1 MVMRAFVSGIRACS
15 SPSTGLIEY
24 TGSNVEYNVR
34 PKQRARSLRL
44 VAAGLL
50 AASVVLIGPARP
62 TYASG
67 GTVSGVVFDDY
78 NANGVKDT
86 REPGVG
92 SVSVTEIDATGA
104 TTTAITK
111 ADGTYS
117 LNVATFPARIEFTS
131 LPANYASG
139 PHGTGSGTISGT
151 TTQFYSAA
159 TSSANLGINVPS
171 NYCDNNPGVSTSCYV
186 YGNQL
191 GTTKQPNN
199 GGTVNNSG
207 EGVIVHFKYL
217 DTGATMPMAIATAK
231 QVGTT
236 FGLAY
241 QQTSDTLYAA
251 AFFKRHAGLGPGG
264 LGAIY
269 KITHANIG
277 TPDAPALL
285 TTVPNVGTDPRTS
298 PLTSYDFF
306 HDSAAF
312 PLVGKIGLGGL
323 KISADGQTLYTV
335 NLNDRKLY
343 SIPIATPN
351 SPTSYSVPTNGTCDS
366 ANDIRPFGLGVDNNT
381 GTVYLGEVCTAQTS
395 GLLTDMRGLVY
406 SFNPGSGMFSTNPV
420 LNFSLN
426 YNRNCAFNSGCSQ
439 DLTGSTAQKAQSA
452 HFHPWT
458 DTFDPATQFNQ
469 QDANKL
475 GAWPQAI
482 LSDIA
487 VDNGSLVIALRNRFA
502 DQTGYNTGGTL
513 TTDNGPYQGIE
524 AGGLLRAN
532 LSAGTLSL
540 DLKDTAQETFYT
552 PVTALGNY
560 HQRAAMGS
568 VLQVPG
574 FSDTMST
581 LIDPLN
587 TAYTG
592 GTRRFNADSGAAV
605 NSHQIYGNNQ
615 VSFGK
620 AAGLG
625 GLTALCTS
633 APIEIGNRVWSD
645 TNGNGIQDPGEV
657 GIAGVTV
664 QLLSSTGAV
673 IASATT
679 DSNGEYYFSSA
690 AGTSTGSAIYGL
702 SLIPFAKY
710 TLQIAG
716 FAGQAP
722 LTGLVPTTANAADTQ
737 ANSKGVKSVSG
748 TDVVDL
754 FSTLGAGVDDHTQ
767 DFGFTK
773 SGPTGTPTP
782 VGGGGTGTP
791 EAPSG
796 VLFGIGAVAV
806 LAALMRRRANGQRRM
821 GL

>member
-1 MVMRAFVSGIRACS
+1 M
-15 SPSTGLIEY
+15 EH
-24 TGSNVEYNVR
+24 NVR
-34 PKQRARSLRL
+34 PMHRARSLRL
-44 VAAGLL
+44 LAAGLL
-50 AASVVLIGPARP
+50 AASVVLIGPIRP

-67 GTVSGVVFDDY
+67 GTVSGVVFNDY
-78 NANGVKDT
+78 NANGIKDT

-92 SVSVTEIDATGA
+92 GVSVTEIDATGA
-104 TTTAITK
+104 TTTAITSG
-111 ADGTYS
+111 AGTYS
-117 LNVATFPARIEFTS
+117 LTVATFPARIEFTS

-139 PHGTGSGTISGT
+139 PHGTDSGT
-151 TTQFYSAA
+151 TTQFVGASTTTA
-159 TSSANLGINVPS
+159 SLGINVPS

-191 GTTKQPNN
+191 GVTTQPNN
-199 GGTVNNSG
+199 GGTVDNSSQ
-207 EGVIVHFKYL
+207 GVIVHFKYL
-217 DTGATMPMAIATAK
+217 DTGTTMPMAVATAK

-241 QQTSDTLYAA
+241 QQSSDTLYAA
-251 AFFKRHAGLGPGG
+251 AFFKRHAGLGPNG

-269 KITHANIG
+269 KITSANTMTPG
-277 TPDAPALL
+277 TPALL
-285 TTVPNVGTDPRTS
+285 TTVPNAGTDPRTGN
-298 PLTSYDFF
+298 LTTYDFF

-343 SIPIATPN
+343 SIPIASPN
-351 SPTSYSVPTNGTCDS
+351 APTGVAVPQDGTLCNNHPD
-366 ANDIRPFGLGVDNNT
+366 DIRPFGLGVDNNT

-406 SFNPGSGMFSTNPV
+406 SFNPGAGVFSASPV

-426 YNRNCAFNSGCSQ
+426 YNRNCAFNGGCSQ
-439 DLTGSTAQKAQSA
+439 DLTGSTAQNAQSA

-458 DTFDPATQFNQ
+458 DTFAPSTQFNLEGS
-469 QDANKL
+469 NHL

-487 VDNGSLVIALRNRFA
+487 VDNGSLTIALRNRYA
-502 DQTGYNTGGTL
+502 DQTGYNTGSTDA
-513 TTDNGPYQGIE
+513 TDNTHKYQGIE
-524 AGGLLRAN
+524 AGGLLRAAPSGSGTFS
-532 LSAGTLSL
+532 LVSA
-540 DLKDTAQETFYT
+540 DTNKETFYT
-552 PVTALGNY
+552 PVSALGGY

-568 VLQVPG
+568 VLMVPG

-592 GTRRFNADSGAAV
+592 GTRRFNADLGTAV
-605 NSHQIYGNNQ
+605 NSYQIYGNNQ

-645 TNGNGIQDPGEV
+645 TNGNGIQDPGEA
-657 GIAGVTV
+657 GIAVVTV
-664 QLLSSTGAV
+664 QLLSGTGTV
-673 IASATT
+673 IARATT
-679 DSNGEYYFSSA
+679 DSKGEYYFSSA
-690 AGTSTGSAIYGL
+690 AGTTTSSAIYGL
-702 SLIPFAKY
+702 SLTPNTSYKLRIANFA
-710 TLQIAG
+710 TQT
-716 FAGQAP
+716 P
-722 LTGLVPTTANAADTQ
+722 LNGLVPTTANNAADIQ
-737 ANSKGVKSVSG
+737 ANSKGVTSG
-748 TDVVDL
+748 TDVVDS
-754 FSTLGAGVDDHTQ
+754 FNTLGAGVDDHTQ
-767 DFGFTK
+767 DFGFKTP
-773 SGPTGTPTP
+773 GTGT
-782 VGGGGTGTP
+782 GTGTGTGGASTP

-796 VLFGIGAVAV
+796 VLFGVGAVAV
-806 LAALMRRRANGQRRM
+806 LAALMRRRALGQRRM

>member
-1 MVMRAFVSGIRACS
+1 M
-15 SPSTGLIEY
+15 T
-24 TGSNVEYNVR
+24 YNVR

-44 VAAGLL
+44 VAASLL

-62 TYASG
+62 SYASG
-67 GTVSGVVFDDY
+67 GTVSGVVFNDY

-86 REPGVG
+86 REPGVDG
-92 SVSVTEIDATGA
+92 VSVTEIDATGA
-104 TTTAITK
+104 TSTFITSGGG
-111 ADGTYS
+111 AYS
-117 LNVATFPARIEFTS
+117 LNVATFPARIEFTTS
-131 LPANYASG
+131 PPANYASG
-139 PHGTGSGTISGT
+139 PHGTGSGT
-151 TTQFYSAA
+151 TTQFAA
-159 TSSANLGINVPS
+159 GPTTTANLGINVPA
-171 NYCDNNPGVSTSCYV
+171 NYCNDNPGVSTSCYV

-191 GTTKQPNN
+191 GPTTQP
-199 GGTVNNSG
+199 GGATVDNSSQ
-207 EGVIVHFKYL
+207 GVIVHFQYK
-217 DTGATMPMAIATAK
+217 DTGTTTPMAIATAK

-241 QQTSDTLYAA
+241 QQSSDTLYAA
-251 AFFKRHAGLGPGG
+251 AFFKRHAGLGPDG

-269 KITHANIG
+269 KITGANSASPG
-277 TPDAPALL
+277 TPTLFAK
-285 TTVPNVGTDPRTS
+285 VPGVGTDPRTS

-306 HDSAAF
+306 HDSVAF

-323 KISADGQTLYTV
+323 KISPDGQTLYTV

-343 SIPIATPN
+343 SIPIATPT
-351 SPTSYSVPTNGTCDS
+351 SPTSVAVPQDGALCNGNAGDV
-366 ANDIRPFGLGVDNNT
+366 RPFGLGVDNNT

-395 GLLTDMRGLVY
+395 QSLADMRGLVY
-406 SFNPGSGMFSTNPV
+406 SFNPGSGTFNTPPV

-426 YNRNCAFNSGCSQ
+426 YKRNCAFNGGCSQ
-439 DLTGSTAQKAQSA
+439 DLTGSTAQNAQSA

-458 DTFDPATQFNQ
+458 DTFTPSTQFNVEG
-469 QDANKL
+469 NNNL

-502 DQTGYNTGGTL
+502 DQTGYNTGGTS
-513 TTDNGPYQGIE
+513 TGDNGPYQGIE

-540 DLKDTAQETFYT
+540 DPKDTAQETFYN
-552 PVTALGNY
+552 PVTALGGY

-581 LIDPLN
+581 LIDPLD

-592 GTRRFNADSGAAV
+592 GTRRFNADLGAAV
-605 NSHQIYGNNQ
+605 QSYQIYGDSSA

-645 TNGNGIQDPGEV
+645 TNGNGIQDPGEA

-664 QLLSSTGAV
+664 RLLSGTTV
-673 IASATT
+673 IASALT
-679 DSNGEYYFSSA
+679 DGNGEYYFSSA
-690 AGTSTGSAIYGL
+690 AGTSTGSAIYNL
-702 SLIPFAKY
+702 TLTLVPNTKY

-716 FAGQAP
+716 FALQAP
-722 LTGLVPTTANAADTQ
+722 LTGLVPTANNAADIQ

-748 TDVVDL
+748 TDVVDP
-754 FSTLGAGVDDHTQ
+754 FQTLGAGVDDHTQ